1 MKVSILTSALP
12 QRDEMLEEAKAS
24 VLAQE
29 CPGVEVEHLI
39 AIDWDGEGAGPNL
52 NRLLAMAEGD
62 WVMVL
67 DDDDLLKPNHLA
79 TVLGVDDLERFDV
92 VYTLPEVRGGTFS
105 QYHAPF
111 DPIRLARRNIVSHN
125 ALMRRDLVRQVGGW
139 NAVRWFDWDLFRR
152 LEQAGADFC
161 QVRTV
166 TWVYRLHG
174 SNWSMGTLEGAPS

>member
-24 VLAQE
+24 VLAQN

-39 AIDWDGEGAGPNL
+39 TIDWDGEGAGPNL
-52 NRLLAMAEGD
+52 NRLLAMAQGD

-67 DDDDLLKPNHLA
+67 DDDDLLLPDHLA
-79 TVLGVDDLERFDV
+79 TVTAVDLDRLDV
-92 VYTLPEVRGGTFS
+92 VYSLPEVRGGTFS
-105 QYHAPF
+105 QYHAPW
-111 DPIRLARRNIVSHN
+111 DPTRLAVRNIVSHN
-125 ALMRRDLVRQVGGW
+125 ALMRRQLVSQVGGW

-152 LEQAGADFC
+152 LEQAGADFH
-161 QVRTV
+161 QIREV

-174 SNWSMGTLEGAPS
+174 SNWSWGTLEGAPT